1 MNILYICSPFK
12 KWEFFED
19 TTPLMITEARS
30 RGTTTFVATPENLY
44 YEKQCY
50 KVKCREIEMID
61 HQPFYRQGDLLTL
74 NLNSF
79 QVIHLRTDPPFDLS
93 YYYTTLILDQAGKN
107 TLVVNNPTAVRSF
120 NEKLAILDFPEFI
133 AETMVTY
140 QIDEIPGWLEKVGGR
155 GVVKHIQECSS
166 KGIVKIS
173 LDDPDLKEKLAD
185 IDRNWSKP
193 VMVQRFLPQV
203 VHGETRIT
211 MIGGK
216 AAGYMLKTPAE
227 GNFLASLDF
236 KATVSTCELTGRDE
250 EIVRKVG
257 KFLINNG
264 IILAA
269 LDIIDGHLSEINITS
284 PGLLKHTNEVMGIK
298 LESILE
304 DEVERVYS
312 EQLNNEQLT
321 MSPSTQEK

>member
-30 RGTTTFVATPENLY
+30 RGNITFVSTPENLY

-50 KVKCREIEMID
+50 RVKCREIEMID

-74 NLNSF
+74 NLDSF

-93 YYYTTLILDQAGKN
+93 YYYTTLILDQVKHRS
-107 TLVVNNPTAVRSF
+107 LVVNNPTAVRSF
-120 NEKLAILDFPEFI
+120 NEKLAILNFPEF
-133 AETMVTY
+133 ATDTLVTY
-140 QIDEIPGWLEKVGGR
+140 KIEEILPWLENVGGR

-173 LDDPDLKEKLAD
+173 LDDPGLNDKLAD

-193 VMVQRFLPQV
+193 VMVQKFLPQV

-236 KATVSTCELTGRDE
+236 KATVSACKLTSRDE

-257 KFLINNG
+257 KFLMDNG

-269 LDIIDGHLSEINITS
+269 LDVIDGHLSEINITS

-298 LESILE
+298 LESVLE
-304 DEVERVYS
+304 DVVEEIY
-312 EQLNNEQLT
+312 NEQF
-321 MSPSTQEK
+321 SISNRQ